1 LHQILWQWH
10 QWHSFQYIL
19 HLLRNNGVYVSM
31 IKPIELLVV
40 VLHNLRLEKICEFLY
55 HLKCILAK
63 TSSKI
68 GGFDPN
74 TALAI
79 ILAAER

>member
-1 LHQILWQWH
+1 
-10 QWHSFQYIL
+10 
-19 HLLRNNGVYVSM
+19 
-31 IKPIELLVV
+31 VV
-40 VLHNLRLEKICEFLY
+40 VLHNLRLEQIYEFLP

-63 TSSKI
+63 TSSKN

-79 ILAAER
+79 LVTLGFNFALAAEG

>member
-1 LHQILWQWH
+1 
-10 QWHSFQYIL
+10 
-19 HLLRNNGVYVSM
+19 M